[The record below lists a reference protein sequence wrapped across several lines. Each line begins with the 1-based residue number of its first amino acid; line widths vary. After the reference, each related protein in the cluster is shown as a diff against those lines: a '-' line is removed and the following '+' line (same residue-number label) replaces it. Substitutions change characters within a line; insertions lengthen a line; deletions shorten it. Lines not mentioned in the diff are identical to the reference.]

1 MQFWHFYILR
11 KVLRYIFSTTSSHSM
26 HLFKLC
32 ACWCSNTG
40 IILMFR
46 FFFSRFPHLLF
57 VDLRWIVSDIH
68 RDHTKEDGCV
78 QPMLWHK
85 GCIQLH
91 KYKYN
96 FNNIYQRLILVVVN
110 DISFFKYIQLK
121 IHNISLIDVYVIIM
135 VLLFEKQISW

>member
-85 GCIQLH
+85 GWNRVLKNSFDH
-91 KYKYN
+91 KN
-96 FNNIYQRLILVVVN
+96 QRLYIWIVKKLTMLIIRTMFLVW
-110 DISFFKYIQLK
+110 FKYRKQSWVSYMWDLK
-121 IHNISLIDVYVIIM
+121 SKI
-135 VLLFEKQISW
+135 